1 MYRPI
6 LTLPKTKY
14 EKCLDVIG
22 SGLFTVSILFI
33 ILQWGNL
40 PEEIPAHFNAKG
52 EVDRWGSKIEVLI
65 LPGIGIFMW
74 IFLGLLEKAPYMHNY
89 PARLNERNVEAFY
102 LNSRRLC
109 NEVKNF
115 CLILFA
121 IISCEIVLVALG
133 KIEGLGWWFLPV
145 VLIGT
150 GIPILK
156 GLIASSKIK

>member
-40 PEEIPAHFNAKG
+40 PGEIPAHFNAKG

-74 IFLGLLEKAPYMHNY
+74 IFLGLLAPHMHNY

>member
-74 IFLGLLEKAPYMHNY
+74 IFLGLLEKAPHMHNY

>member
-74 IFLGLLEKAPYMHNY
+74 IFLGLLEKAPHMHNY
-89 PARLNERNVEAFY
+89 PARLNECNVEAFY
-102 LNSRRLC
+102 LNSRKLC

>member
-74 IFLGLLEKAPYMHNY
+74 IFLGLLEKAPHMHNY

-102 LNSRRLC
+102 LNSRKLC

-133 KIEGLGWWFLPV
+133 KIEGLGWWFLTV

>member
-14 EKCLDVIG
+14 EKCLDFIG

-74 IFLGLLEKAPYMHNY
+74 IFLGLLEKAPHMHNY

-102 LNSRRLC
+102 LNSRKLC

-156 GLIASSKIK
+156 GLIASSKIN

>member
-6 LTLPKTKY
+6 LTLPKIKY

-22 SGLFTVSILFI
+22 SGLFTVSILLI
-33 ILQWGNL
+33 ISQWGNL

-74 IFLGLLEKAPYMHNY
+74 IFLGLLEKAPHMHNY

-102 LNSRRLC
+102 LNSRKLC

>member
-40 PEEIPAHFNAKG
+40 PGEIPAHFNAKG

-74 IFLGLLEKAPYMHNY
+74 IFLGLLEKAPHMHNY

-156 GLIASSKIK
+156 GLIASSKIN

>member
-40 PEEIPAHFNAKG
+40 PGEIPAHFNAKG

-74 IFLGLLEKAPYMHNY
+74 IFLGLLEKAPHMHNY

>member
-74 IFLGLLEKAPYMHNY
+74 IFLGLLEKAPHMHNY

-102 LNSRRLC
+102 LNSRKLC

-156 GLIASSKIK
+156 GLIASSKIN

>member
-6 LTLPKTKY
+6 LTLPKTKV
-14 EKCLDVIG
+14 EKFLDVIG

-74 IFLGLLEKAPYMHNY
+74 IFLGLLEKAPHMHNY

-102 LNSRRLC
+102 LNSRKLC

>member
-74 IFLGLLEKAPYMHNY
+74 IFLGLLEKAPHMHNY

-156 GLIASSKIK
+156 GLIASSKIN

>member
-74 IFLGLLEKAPYMHNY
+74 IFLGLLEKAPHMHNY

-102 LNSRRLC
+102 LNSRKLC

>member
-6 LTLPKTKY
+6 LKLPKTKY
-14 EKCLDVIG
+14 EKSLDVIG
-22 SGLFTVSILFI
+22 CGLFTVSILFI
-33 ILQWGNL
+33 IFQWGNL

-52 EVDRWGSKIEVLI
+52 EVDRWGSKIELFI

-74 IFLGLLEKAPYMHNY
+74 IFLGLLEKAPHMHNY
-89 PARLNERNVEAFY
+89 PTRLDEHNVEAFY
-102 LNSRRLC
+102 LNSRKLC

-133 KIEGLGWWFLPV
+133 KIEGLGWWFLPF

-150 GIPILK
+150 GIPIIK
-156 GLIASSKIK
+156 GIMASSKIK

>member
-14 EKCLDVIG
+14 EKFLDVIG

-74 IFLGLLEKAPYMHNY
+74 IFLGLLEKAPHMHNY

-102 LNSRRLC
+102 LNSRKLC

>member
-1 MYRPI
+1 MYRRI

-74 IFLGLLEKAPYMHNY
+74 IFLGLLEKAPHMHNY

-156 GLIASSKIK
+156 GLIASSKIN

>member
-22 SGLFTVSILFI
+22 GGLFTLSILFI

-74 IFLGLLEKAPYMHNY
+74 IFLGLLEKAPHMHNY

-102 LNSRRLC
+102 LNSRKLC

>member
-74 IFLGLLEKAPYMHNY
+74 IFLGLLEKAPHMHNY

-115 CLILFA
+115 CVILFA